1 MSPADM
7 TPDALRQAR
16 LRLGLTQGQMAV
28 RLGLDGRHAHVTIS
42 RMERG
47 VVRIDPRTAVQV
59 RDILDIAA
67 LRAQLCG

>member
-1 MSPADM
+1 
-7 TPDALRQAR
+7 
-16 LRLGLTQGQMAV
+16 
-28 RLGLDGRHAHVTIS
+28 
-42 RMERG
+42 MERG